1 MKKLGTLKLKNAS
14 VLSEK
19 EMKGI
24 FGGSGDVSCTVSL
37 NCAGGSVS
45 CTSSIGDCERISQ
58 NISGFNIVTE
68 IRCEDKVYS
77 CSSENIDSGFSF

>member
-24 FGGSGDVSCTVSL
+24 FGGSGDVSYP
-37 NCAGGSVS
+37 ADGH
-45 CTSSIGDCERISQ
+45 I
-58 NISGFNIVTE
+58 F
-68 IRCEDKVYS
+68 
-77 CSSENIDSGFSF
+77 

>member
-1 MKKLGTLKLKNAS
+1 MMKKLGTLKLKNAS

-24 FGGSGDVSCTVSL
+24 FGGSGDVSCT
-37 NCAGGSVS
+37 SVS

-58 NISGFNIVTE
+58 NISGFNIVTK